1 MEHTYLPQNVQKN
14 IAEFLEPVKKSCSI
28 RIQQNAG
35 CIEAGHSRY
44 RVYDNCSYC
53 SKRYVPG
60 QVFFYLKKGGDKDL
74 FEKWMVKIKKDC
86 VNDNRIIKY
95 NNNTYLRDLYLSTQ
109 PKFKDLFN
117 DKKMWIGK
125 TELFSWENEDFDC
138 KYTLEGL
145 HFSLFRDFVYNLP
158 CLDEFDDSFHF
169 SWEKT
174 IDSSSS
180 YTDIFIEENT
190 KNPLC
195 LTNVIFNKY
204 CKKT

>member
-1 MEHTYLPQNVQKN
+1 
-14 IAEFLEPVKKSCSI
+14 
-28 RIQQNAG
+28 
-35 CIEAGHSRY
+35 
-44 RVYDNCSYC
+44 
-53 SKRYVPG
+53 
-60 QVFFYLKKGGDKDL
+60 
-74 FEKWMVKIKKDC
+74 MVKIKKDC

-95 NNNTYLRDLYLSTQ
+95 NNNTYLRDLYLNEET
-109 PKFKDLFN
+109 KFKDLFN

-125 TELFSWENEDFDC
+125 TELFSWENEDFNC

-169 SWEKT
+169 SWEQT

-180 YTDIFIEENT
+180 YTDICIEYNK

-195 LTNVIFNKY
+195 LTNKIFNKY

>member
-1 MEHTYLPQNVQKN
+1 MNNIDLPELVQKN
-14 IAEFLEPVKKSCSI
+14 IAEFLEPVKKSCTI

-44 RVYDNCSYC
+44 RVTDNCLYC

-60 QVFFYLKKGGDKDL
+60 QIFFYLKKGGDKDL

-86 VNDNRIIKY
+86 VNDNRIIKC
-95 NNNTYLRDLYLSTQ
+95 NNNTYLRDLYLNEET
-109 PKFKDLFN
+109 KFKDLFN

-145 HFSLFRDFVYNLP
+145 HFSVFRHFVYNLP
-158 CLDEFDDSFHF
+158 CLDEFYDSFHF

-195 LTNVIFNKY
+195 LTNTIFNRY